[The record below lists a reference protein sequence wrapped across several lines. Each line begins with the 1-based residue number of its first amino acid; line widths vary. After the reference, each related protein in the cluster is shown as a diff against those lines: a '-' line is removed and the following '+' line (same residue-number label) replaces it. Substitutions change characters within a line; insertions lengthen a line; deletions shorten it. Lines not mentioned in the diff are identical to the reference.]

1 MLVHNG
7 CKDKNAWNQF
17 QQDHAGETN
26 PQTGKKYT
34 RTELAAKYQATNQSK
49 QVQNSSRVNANSLD
63 TDKPA
68 IGYSL
73 RDRDTGEILKYGE
86 TTRGKLRYTEKYLT
100 EHNAV
105 FFPEA
110 HGTKRE
116 MHYWQHEKILDY
128 MYVADQRPPLNKSTW

>member
-1 MLVHNG
+1 MHNE
-7 CKDKNAWNQF
+7 CKNAWNQY
-17 QQDHAGETN
+17 QRDHKNDLN
-26 PQTGKKYT
+26 PETGKKYT
-34 RTELAAKYQATNQSK
+34 RAELAKKWK
-49 QVQNSSRVNANSLD
+49 QHKLEHGLDNKKVSNNKHANSLD

-73 RDRDTGEILKYGE
+73 RDKNTGEILKYGE
-86 TTRGKLRYTEKYLT
+86 TTRGNKRYTRKYLD
-100 EHNAV
+100 EHNAK

-110 HGTKRE
+110 NGTKRE